1 MIFTKCKIISVAQE
15 YLHTN
20 DHYINKHNHAFT
32 FDLGLHCGLI
42 QKMLPRGIYLIT
54 GHTD

>member
-42 QKMLPRGIYLIT
+42 QKMLPCGIMIA